1 MPFFIVL
8 TTGPHPQRFSV
19 YKVQKYI
26 LHPQFIT
33 QPYSHITAPPNTSI
47 IEFLMGL
54 TGGTILP
61 IMTSRTDFCVDGTNL
76 ERTFAKKART
86 TILNFLLYVLTY
98 LLTYVLT
105 EHVGACHWWQE
116 R

>member
-1 MPFFIVL
+1 
-8 TTGPHPQRFSV
+8 
-19 YKVQKYI
+19 
-26 LHPQFIT
+26 
-33 QPYSHITAPPNTSI
+33 
-47 IEFLMGL
+47 
-54 TGGTILP
+54 
-61 IMTSRTDFCVDGTNL
+61 MTSRTDFCVDGTNL